1 MVKYCK
7 QFDCIEF
14 PNEGD
19 YWLPIDLFRAEKEN
33 DINNGYYHLLE
44 KPWFKQYRKSTQKI
58 LLDLGLNIDFE
69 LNEKEYIKNTNSI
82 IDMFNNFESHVNN
95 YGYTP
100 LLTENDI

>member
-19 YWLPIDLFRAEKEN
+19 YWLPIETFRQNYE
-33 DINNGYYHLLE
+33 DGTNNGYSHLLK
-44 KPWFKQYRKSTQKI
+44 KPWFKQYRKATQKI
-58 LLDLGLNIDFE
+58 LLDLGLDIDFKF
-69 LNEKEYIKNTNSI
+69 NEKEYIEKSNSM
-82 IDMFNNFESHVNN
+82 IDMFNTFDSHVNT
-95 YGYTP
+95 YGHTP